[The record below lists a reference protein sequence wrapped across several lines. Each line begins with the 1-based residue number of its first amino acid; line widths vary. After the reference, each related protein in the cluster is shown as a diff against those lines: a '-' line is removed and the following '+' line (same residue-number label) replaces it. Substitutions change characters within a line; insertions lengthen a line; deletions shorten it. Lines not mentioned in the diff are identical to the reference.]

1 MFGKKKKTVVQEPD
15 VVEGANKAEKAV
27 TKDVDFKDVVL
38 QRYLS
43 KLQFS
48 SQQELESNA
57 LKQNVVVLALCLG
70 ALVFCIMGIM
80 NIWTKN
86 ANVGVNIQRI
96 DGTRIEIV
104 NDPRSKI
111 LLRKAIQNSMTK
123 EQIDNLD
130 LE

>member
-1 MFGKKKKTVVQEPD
+1 
-15 VVEGANKAEKAV
+15 
-27 TKDVDFKDVVL
+27 
-38 QRYLS
+38 
-43 KLQFS
+43 
-48 SQQELESNA
+48 
-57 LKQNVVVLALCLG
+57 
-70 ALVFCIMGIM
+70 MGIM